1 MAKIFKDVSRT
12 FNEFLLI
19 PNLTDERCIPT
30 NVSLKTPIVK
40 YKKGEEPKY
49 YANVPMVSAIM
60 QSVSGEKMGI
70 ALAREGGLAFI
81 YGSQSIESQAKM
93 VYHVKKHKAG
103 FVISDSNVKSGT
115 TLKEVLE
122 LVEKTGHSTVIITD
136 DGTASGK
143 FLGIVTNKDYRLS
156 RDNQNEPIDNFMTK
170 KEDVI
175 WAKKGI
181 TLSEANDIIWD
192 KKINCLPILTEE
204 GNLKYLVFRK
214 DYEDRKNNPNSLL
227 DENKRYIVGA
237 GINTRDYEERIPA
250 LVEAGV
256 DIICMDSSDGY
267 SVWQK
272 NTIDFVREKY
282 GDNLKIGAGNVVDRE
297 GFRYLADAGAD
308 FIKVGV
314 GGGSICITRE
324 TKGIGRGQAS
334 ALMEVVDERNKY
346 FEETGIYIPVCSDGG
361 IVYDHHI
368 TLALAMGADYVM
380 MGRYFARFDESPTR
394 VVKVG
399 NNYVKEYWGEG
410 SNRARNWQRYDLGGE
425 AKNKLAFEEGVD
437 SYIPYAGSLKDNLEI
452 TVAKIKST
460 MCNCGAT
467 TIPELHENAR
477 LTMVSEVSISEG
489 GAHDVTLKEIDHSY
503 KS

>member
-1 MAKIFKDVSRT
+1 MAKILPDISRT
-12 FNEFLLI
+12 FNEFLLL
-19 PNLTDERCIPT
+19 PNLTTEKCVPS
-30 NVSLKTPIVK
+30 NVSLRTPLVK
-40 YKKGEEPKY
+40 FKRGEEPKY
-49 YANVPMVSAIM
+49 SANVPMVSAIM
-60 QSVSGEKMGI
+60 QSVSGEKMGV

-81 YGSQSIESQAKM
+81 FGSQSIEDQATM

-115 TLKEVLE
+115 SLKDVLA
-122 LVEKTGHSTVIITD
+122 LSKKTGHSTVIVTD
-136 DGTASGK
+136 DGTPTGK
-143 FLGIVTNKDYRLS
+143 FLGIVTNKDYRIS
-156 RDNQNEPIDNFMTK
+156 RDNLDAPIDDYMTR
-170 KEDVI
+170 KENVI

-181 TLSEANDIIWD
+181 SLSEANDIIWEH
-192 KKINCLPILTEE
+192 KLNCLPILTEE

-214 DYEDRKNNPNSLL
+214 DYEERKNNPNSLL

-237 GINTRDYEERIPA
+237 GINTRDYEQRIPA
-250 LVEAGV
+250 LVDAGV
-256 DIICMDSSDGY
+256 DILCMDSSDGY

-272 NTIDFVREKY
+272 NTIDFVRSKY
-282 GDNLKIGAGNVVDRE
+282 GEDVKIGAGNVVDRE
-297 GFRYLADAGAD
+297 GFRYLAEAGAD

-334 ALMEVVDERNKY
+334 ALMDVVDERNKY
-346 FEETGIYIPVCSDGG
+346 YEETGIYIPVCSDGG

-368 TLALAMGADYVM
+368 TLALAMGADFVM

-410 SNRARNWQRYDLGGE
+410 SNRARNWQRYDMGE
-425 AKNKLAFEEGVD
+425 GNKLSFEEGVD
-437 SYIPYAGSLKDNLEI
+437 SYIPYAGPLKDNLDI
-452 TVAKIKST
+452 TISKIKST

-467 TIPELHENAR
+467 TIKELQDKAR
-477 LTMVSEVSISEG
+477 LTLVSEVSISEG
-489 GAHDVTLKEIDHSY
+489 GAHDVMLKEIDHSY